1 MRPARA
7 TWEVARWEFMRFFK
21 PKEMLVGLVMAV
33 VGGAGAWGLM
43 RAAERNADEPVHVA
57 IAGAQ
62 GLPVAAPPE
71 SRLRLQVHP
80 AERAPALRQA
90 VERGELAGLVVWRP
104 DGRPELLASER
115 ARWRPEL
122 EQVLSAAAVQARF
135 GAAGVRPEQL
145 PALMAPVTLDVSY
158 TADVTPPRSR
168 GEVVLALIA
177 IVLSLMGVF
186 VGVGYVFISITGEKQ
201 NRVTEQVVAAI
212 PPQSWVDGK
221 ILGLSGITLVNMVSI
236 GFSFVVMAVGARL
249 LGIRLPALPRAAGDP
264 GLIAVIVIVTALGF
278 GFWFAFMAAVAA
290 LVDDPNT
297 SSRSGL
303 LFLPI
308 AVTSLAFIAFRG
320 PELALTRVLSI
331 VPPSSAA
338 VLPAR
343 LLLDEVPAWEVALAI
358 VLLTG
363 AVWLL
368 RRVAGKVFHLGMLMY
383 GKEPA
388 WAEVRR
394 WMRETG

>member
-1 MRPARA
+1 MRPGRA

-21 PKEMLVGLVMAV
+21 PREMLVGLVMTV

-43 RAAERNADEPVHVA
+43 RLAERDADKPVHVA
-57 IAGAQ
+57 VAGAQ
-62 GLPVAAPPE
+62 GLPIAAPPE
-71 SRLRLQVHP
+71 SRLRLQLHP
-80 AERAPALRQA
+80 AEQAPALRQA
-90 VERGELAGLVVWRP
+90 VERGELAGLVVWRT
-104 DGRPELLASER
+104 DGRPALLASER

-135 GAAGVRPEQL
+135 AAAGVRPEQL
-145 PALMAPVTLDVSY
+145 PALTAPVTLDVSY
-158 TADVTPPRSR
+158 TADVKPPRAR
-168 GEVVLALIA
+168 GEIILALIA

-221 ILGLSGITLVNMVSI
+221 ILGLSAITLVNMVSI
-236 GFSFVVMAVGARL
+236 GFSFLVMSVGARV

-264 GLIAVIVIVTALGF
+264 GLVAVIVILTALGF
-278 GFWFAFMAAVAA
+278 GFWFSFMAAVAA
-290 LVDDPNT
+290 VVDDPNT

-343 LLLDEVPAWEVALAI
+343 LLLDEVPAWEVALAV
-358 VLLTG
+358 VLLMG

-368 RRVAGKVFHLGMLMY
+368 RRAAGKIFHLGMLMY
-383 GKEPA
+383 GKEPT

-394 WMRETG
+394 WMRET